1 MLTIRQVTAA
11 FLAAVCVIAITTF
24 ASFAASGFEGKWKV
38 KDTAG
43 QDFEIT
49 LSADGTAKAGR
60 GEGMT
65 GTWKEG
71 GNAAVITW
79 STGWT
84 TKIVKDGDS
93 YKKTAYGKGQPLDG
107 PPTNSSD
114 AQKVK

>member
-1 MLTIRQVTAA
+1 MRTIRQVTAA
-11 FLAAVCVIAITTF
+11 FLAVVFAIAITTF
-24 ASFAASGFEGKWKV
+24 VSFAAGGFEGKWKV

-49 LSADGTAKAGR
+49 LSADGTAKASR

-65 GTWKEG
+65 GTWRED

-84 TKIVKDGDS
+84 TKIVKDGEA
-93 YKKTAYGKGQPLDG
+93 YKKMAYGKGQPLDG